1 MRIQIHSDSKNINLV
16 LPSWLVFSDLTAA
29 IAAKVIRK
37 QDKEEKEESDD
48 GYLPSRRDL
57 CRIMRELRKYK
68 RKYGHLDLVD
78 VQSADGDKVLIR
90 L

>member
-16 LPSWLVFSDLTAA
+16 LPSWMVFSDLTAA

-37 QDKEEKEESDD
+37 HDKDEKDD

-78 VQSADGDKVLIR
+78 VQSADGDIVKIVL
-90 L
+90 